1 MANEIPI
8 GKYRCDLCIF
18 SIAEK
23 WMGIALRDFT
33 FDPKQ
38 KSEIEKKWWL
48 FFHNYHLLLFVCFF
62 FQILRKWT
70 CLKFLSK
77 RKTIVIF
84 FWSDSTRL
92 IEINVWNLVVKHPSK
107 FSSTYNVFVKLLMWL
122 RTSESHVNCIGQFL
136 WHSIHNGCQ

>member
-1 MANEIPI
+1 MHFFNRRKMDGNCFEGFHIWPQTKI
-8 GKYRCDLCIF
+8 WDRKKIKVIF
-18 SIAEK
+18 
-23 WMGIALRDFT
+23 FT
-33 FDPKQ
+33 IIIFYYICLFLLSD
-38 KSEIEKKWWL
+38 SSKK
-48 FFHNYHLLLFVCFF
+48 
-62 FQILRKWT
+62 T